1 MKENRQ
7 FSAKIEARK
16 CARARARLVREFC
29 ISLKVKPPREN
40 KRAFTARLPSDKTQR
55 SLERWRARVFL
66 PFFVDA

>member
-16 CARARARLVREFC
+16 RARALVGERV
-29 ISLKVKPPREN
+29 LYLPKVWKPPREN